1 MTITPLMPVYPRSP
15 VRPVR
20 GEGVYLYGEQGEK
33 YLDFASGI
41 AVNLL
46 GHGHP
51 HLTRAIQEQAATLI
65 HVSNLY
71 GSPQGEALAQR
82 LVDLTFADT
91 VFFTNSGAEAVECA
105 IKTARRYHHHHG
117 RPEKHVLISFR
128 NAFHGRTIGTIS
140 ATDQPKLRDGF
151 APLLP
156 GFTVVDFD
164 DLEAA
169 AAAVDGHTAGFL
181 VEPIQGEGGIRPAS
195 EAFMTGLR
203 RISDE
208 KDLMLVLDEVQCG
221 VGRTGRLYAY
231 EHYGIEPDI
240 LATAKGIG
248 GGFPVGACLAT
259 EKAAAGMVVG
269 THGSTYGGNPLAM
282 AACEAVLDI
291 VATPEFLANV
301 RTSGERLR
309 GALEQMIPN
318 HDWLFDHVRGLG
330 LMLGLKLKSDSR
342 AFVNHARSHGI
353 LTAAAGDNVVRL
365 LPPLTIEEH
374 HIRECVEKLSEAARA
389 FKPAEAVL
397 EAAVG
402 GRRGYPPE
410 GPARVSAT
418 CTSVV
423 EVRRVC
429 PAGARGSRYGGP
441 AALWHQP

>member
-1 MTITPLMPVYPRSP
+1 MAITPLMPVYPRSP

-20 GEGVYLYGEQGEK
+20 GEGVYLYGEGGEK

-82 LVDLTFADT
+82 LVDNTFADT

-117 RPEKHVLISFR
+117 RPEKHDLITFR
-128 NAFHGRTIGTIS
+128 NAFHGRTMATIS
-140 ATDQPKLRDGF
+140 ATDQAKLRDGF
-151 APLLP
+151 APMLP
-156 GFTVVDFD
+156 GFTVVEFD

-169 AAAVDGHTAGFL
+169 EAAVDENTAGFL
-181 VEPIQGEGGIRPAS
+181 VEPVQGEGGIRPAS
-195 EAFMTGLR
+195 AEFIRGLR
-203 RISDE
+203 RICDE

-221 VGRTGRLYAY
+221 VARTGKLYAY

-240 LATAKGIG
+240 LASAKGIG
-248 GGFPVGACLAT
+248 GGFPMGACLAT

-282 AACEAVLDI
+282 AAGQAVLDI
-291 VATPEFLANV
+291 VAEPEFLERV
-301 RTSGERLR
+301 SRMGERLR

-318 HDWLFDHVRGLG
+318 HDHLFESVRGLG
-330 LMLGLKLKSDSR
+330 LMLGVKMKTDSR
-342 AFVNHARSHGI
+342 AFVGYLREHGL
-353 LTAAAGDNVVRL
+353 LTVAAGDNVMRV
-365 LPPLTIEEH
+365 LPPLIIEEEH
-374 HIRECVEKLSEAARA
+374 VTEFVERLSEAARRYEV
-389 FKPAEAVL
+389 PQ
-397 EAAVG
+397 AA
-402 GRRGYPPE
+402 
-410 GPARVSAT
+410 
-418 CTSVV
+418 
-423 EVRRVC
+423 
-429 PAGARGSRYGGP
+429 
-441 AALWHQP
+441 